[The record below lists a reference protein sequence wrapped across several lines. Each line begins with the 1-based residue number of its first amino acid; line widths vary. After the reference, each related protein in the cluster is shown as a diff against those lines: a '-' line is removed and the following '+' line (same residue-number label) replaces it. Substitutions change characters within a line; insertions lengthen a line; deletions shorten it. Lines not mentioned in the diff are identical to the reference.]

1 MHAHAAARVAR
12 RGTDIMVHTRVI
24 HAPVVHTRVI
34 HAPVLHIPVV
44 HTFMVHAR
52 VIRTH
57 VSYVYTVGRV
67 ICCPVHHHVARV
79 IMRHLQEGRE
89 FLTRYTFDQMQRN
102 TLVVFRFYSKTI

>member
-1 MHAHAAARVAR
+1 
-12 RGTDIMVHTRVI
+12 MVHTRVI

-34 HAPVLHIPVV
+34 HAPVFHIPVV

-57 VSYVYTVGRV
+57 VSHMYTVGRV

-79 IMRHLQEGRE
+79 IMRHLCEQGYVTLCDRGRSQVKRRRWNE
-89 FLTRYTFDQMQRN
+89 AVFLARSTSRLLFS
-102 TLVVFRFYSKTI
+102 FPAA